1 MRTSI
6 DEHTMLLLCVQTLFL
21 FEEDKGRSSAERN
34 SKNHETDN
42 KTENA
47 ICYDKAED
55 GSTNGTCSPSDV
67 ASLESHKFKWLLET
81 LERGIA
87 HVLIFVYFYWHDV
100 FLLLER

>member
-21 FEEDKGRSSAERN
+21 FEEDKGRSRDERN

-81 LERGIA
+81 LEYGIA
-87 HVLIFVYFYWHDV
+87 HVLIFVYFY
-100 FLLLER
+100 